1 VDLLAESALGLLLD
15 HALQVMQ
22 HPDQLIAFAREA

>member
-1 VDLLAESALGLLLD
+1 VDVLAEATLDLRLD